1 MPEPM
6 VVSAESEAVLSAL
19 HDYISEV
26 HQEWKTL
33 IELFGSGEVRA
44 NLLHRTANGFFDT
57 VYQVLLRDVL
67 LGIARL
73 CDPLKTAGQDNLV
86 LERLLQL
93 PEVLAAEDLLA
104 TVTDQFAGVKAQAK
118 PFREYRHKYLAH
130 LDLLTSVQ
138 ALDDAA
144 GFKREDVESML
155 AAIAKLFNMVDGPAR
170 DRYVLFDKVATVGGT
185 GHLVV
190 ALEDAEGFAELP
202 LRDRQ
207 RLRQLAASKLSNRKD
222 R

>member
-1 MPEPM
+1 MPEPI

-19 HDYISEV
+19 HNYISDV

-33 IELFGSGEVRA
+33 IELFGSGDQRA
-44 NLLHRTANGFFDT
+44 KLLHHTANGFFDT
-57 VYQVLLRDVL
+57 VYQALLRDVL

-93 PEVLAAEDLLA
+93 PEILGAPELLDNL
-104 TVTDQFAGVKAQAK
+104 TRQFAEIKAQAK

-138 ALDDAA
+138 AVDDGA
-144 GFKREDVESML
+144 GFKREDVGSVL
-155 AAIAKLFNMVDGPAR
+155 AAIAKLFNMVSVWILPV
-170 DRYVLFDKVATVGGT
+170 VLPTLASAGDAADTAPRECQPRTAWTRGFLPPI
-185 GHLVV
+185 GH
-190 ALEDAEGFAELP
+190 
-202 LRDRQ
+202 R
-207 RLRQLAASKLSNRKD
+207 
-222 R
+222 